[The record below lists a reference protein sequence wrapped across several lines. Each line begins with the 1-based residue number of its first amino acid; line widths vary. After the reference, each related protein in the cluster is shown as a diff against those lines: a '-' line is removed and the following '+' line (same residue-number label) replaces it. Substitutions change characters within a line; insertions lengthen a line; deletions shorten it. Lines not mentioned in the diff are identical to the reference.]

1 MCPNF
6 ETPKRINFPFG
17 TNRKFIILGVSILM
31 HITVMFFMCLSN
43 KEWYVTE
50 QILVA

>member
-6 ETPKRINFPFG
+6 EIPKTINFPFG

-31 HITVMFFMCLSN
+31 HITVMFLCVSVIKNDMSQN
-43 KEWYVTE
+43 RY
-50 QILVA
+50 